1 MAWGKKEEDGA
12 GFCKVNKK
20 EGEIVCHRRVGDSE
34 ATIHGKLGK
43 DGIFRIDDFDQ
54 KGSKG
59 HEMFLELE
67 EEMLERT
74 KQMRASVEQQ
84 Q

>member
-1 MAWGKKEEDGA
+1 MAWGKREEDGA
-12 GFCKVNKK
+12 GFCKLNKK
-20 EGEIVCHRRVGDSE
+20 EGEIICHRRIGNSE
-34 ATIHGKLGK
+34 ATIYGKLGA
-43 DGIFRIDDFDQ
+43 DGIFRIGNFDQ

-59 HEMFLELE
+59 QQIFLELE

-74 KQMRASVEQQ
+74 KQMRASTEQQ

>member
-1 MAWGKKEEDGA
+1 MAWRQREEDGA
-12 GFCKVNKK
+12 GFCKLNKK
-20 EGEIVCHRRVGDSE
+20 EGEIVCHRKVGDSE
-34 ATIHGKLGK
+34 ASIYGKVGK
-43 DGIFRIDDFDQ
+43 DGIFRIGDHDY

-59 HEMFLELE
+59 KEIFLELE

-74 KQMRASVEQQ
+74 KGMRASGEQQ